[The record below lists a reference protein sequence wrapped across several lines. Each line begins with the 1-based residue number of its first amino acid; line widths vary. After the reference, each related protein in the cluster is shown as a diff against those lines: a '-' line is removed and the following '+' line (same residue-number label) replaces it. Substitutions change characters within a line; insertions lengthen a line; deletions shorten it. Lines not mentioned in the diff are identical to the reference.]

1 MRLLLVAPPGAG
13 KGTQAELLA
22 ERYGVVHL
30 SSGDLFRHEVEARTD
45 IGLAISG
52 YLERGELVP
61 DQLVIEMLSAPVL
74 EAVSRGGYVLDGFP
88 RSLPQAE
95 EAYRVAQQVEGIELQ
110 AVVHLEVP
118 ADELHRRLLARAA
131 SQGRADDNELTI
143 QRRLEVYE
151 SETRPMLRFYAS
163 RGLVVDINGDQA
175 VDDVFADIVGAV
187 DALRVGLS

>member
-1 MRLLLVAPPGAG
+1 M
-13 KGTQAELLA
+13 A